1 MLVPVRRI
9 VQKISHLNIHSSIH
23 SVPFAQLYSI
33 SLPTMKPKDFM
44 ERWNKWRQNR
54 SLKKYRQHLDDEAR
68 KPRQPMPTIRRTL
81 TLPLHPSDNGSSQM
95 GSLLWSRLT
104 FDTRHQIYREI
115 LGGQCF
121 HIIRKFSRL
130 CFLFCR
136 AGDTR
141 THTRNWCPFCQEMD
155 SGNHS
160 QNGCWGYEEDG
171 AFVMRYWGGPM
182 PNEDWP
188 RCSGD
193 WRVTYTTDGGLL
205 PLLLTCRAM

>member
-9 VQKISHLNIHSSIH
+9 VQKISHLNIHPSIH

-54 SLKKYRQHLDDEAR
+54 SLKKYRQHLNDEAR

-81 TLPLHPSDNGSSQM
+81 TLHPSNSGNSQM

-115 LGGQCF
+115 LGGQYF
-121 HIIRKFSRL
+121 HIIRKCSRL
-130 CFLFCR
+130 CFLFCQAR
-136 AGDTR
+136 DTGN
-141 THTRNWCPFCQEMD
+141 HTQNGCLFCQERVI
-155 SGNHS
+155 GNHS
-160 QNGCWGYEEDG
+160 QNGCWGYEEEDG
-171 AFVMRYWGGPM
+171 AFIMRYRNYTI
-182 PNEDWP
+182 PNEHWP
-188 RCSGD
+188 WYNGD
-193 WRVTYTTDGGLL
+193 CRAKYTTDGGLL